1 MGKLYKKINIGKS
14 LLKKHVDSIK
24 VLIVRKMERLQNYKT
39 LKRQGRLGIIEFLWT
54 SCFKLGAELFESFH
68 ITITIGKCLIDTIL
82 WTTILLFLVLQ
93 VSLRSPCFDDIS

>member
-39 LKRQGRLGIIEFLWT
+39 LKRQGRLGIIEFL
-54 SCFKLGAELFESFH
+54 
-68 ITITIGKCLIDTIL
+68 
-82 WTTILLFLVLQ
+82 
-93 VSLRSPCFDDIS
+93 